1 MGVSCQVVAQL
12 PSRPQVPGILQLA
25 DAWGGGF
32 SWTPFLSA
40 ATLMASGAAPGN
52 FSLGD
57 SGVGAGG
64 LLSRSEA
71 HHPLVAS
78 EALRLRSWSSY
89 LREPCAHCL
98 KASVRP
104 AHPPLQLTSWWL
116 SLWGKVPGCRGLL
129 VAHSAFGEVARDPI
143 FPQALTPPWH
153 WSVSSRLDPAAGLHY
168 PTSKVGHQAPPTGQ
182 AKEHLLPPPAANWG
196 SV

>member
-1 MGVSCQVVAQL
+1 MGADEALQPRLGARAAARGVLASIPTGASCRVVAQL

-40 ATLMASGAAPGN
+40 ATLMVSGAAPVN

-71 HHPLVAS
+71 RHPRYAS
-78 EALRLRSWSSY
+78 RN
-89 LREPCAHCL
+89 P
-98 KASVRP
+98 
-104 AHPPLQLTSWWL
+104 
-116 SLWGKVPGCRGLL
+116 VPT
-129 VAHSAFGEVARDPI
+129 V
-143 FPQALTPPWH
+143 
-153 WSVSSRLDPAAGLHY
+153 
-168 PTSKVGHQAPPTGQ
+168 
-182 AKEHLLPPPAANWG
+182 
-196 SV
+196 